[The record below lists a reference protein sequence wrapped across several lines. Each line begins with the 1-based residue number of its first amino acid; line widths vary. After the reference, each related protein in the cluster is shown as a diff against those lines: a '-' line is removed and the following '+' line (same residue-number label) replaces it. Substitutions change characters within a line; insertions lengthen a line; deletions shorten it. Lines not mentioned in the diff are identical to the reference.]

1 MEGIKKTFAQCKKE
15 GRSALITYVTAG
27 FPTAQETPDIMMA
40 MEAGGADIIELGMP
54 FTDPIADGPAI
65 QTANT
70 QALKNGVTITDVLQ
84 MIRDAR
90 KRGLKAPVLLMGYYN
105 PLLSYGE
112 EKMLQDAKEAGAN
125 GFIMVDLPPEE
136 ALRFRNFCRSYGLSY
151 VPLIAPAT
159 SEHRMRVLC
168 KIADS
173 FIYVVSR
180 MGVTGATG
188 TMNAAL
194 PQLLERVH
202 KYSGNVP
209 AAVGFGV
216 STRDHFLSVGKIAEG
231 VVIGSQIIHTL
242 LKAAPGTGAKAVQE
256 YCDEICGKSS
266 RETTREVGI
275 VETLNEAKEPTGV
288 HVDKVITDADT
299 PNGPGLADQLE
310 MLNTEDTNGT
320 SGKNEFNETHKF
332 PPRFGEFGG
341 QYVPESLM
349 DCLSELEEGFNSAIE
364 DPKFWE
370 EYRSYYEWMGRPG
383 HLHLAERLTE
393 HAGGANIWL
402 KREDLN
408 HTGSH
413 KINNA
418 LGQVLIAR
426 RLGKT
431 EIIAET
437 GAGQHGVATA
447 TVCAKFNMK
456 CTIYMG
462 AEDVRRQA
470 LNVFRIKLLGAQV
483 VAVEAGSQT
492 LRDAVNEA
500 MRAWVVHLDTTHYI
514 IGSAIGPHPF
524 PTIVRTFQSI
534 IGNETKEQ
542 MQAKRGKLPDAVVA
556 CVGGGSNAVGMF
568 YPFSKDAS
576 VKLLGVEAGGDGI
589 DTDRHSA
596 TLSAGTKGVLHGVR
610 TYVIQNQHGQI
621 SETHSVSAG
630 LDYPGVGPE
639 LSSWKD
645 SDRAKFIACTD
656 AEAFIGFRLLSQ
668 LEGIIPALETSH
680 AVYGAIEL
688 AKTMNKDQDI
698 VICVSGRGDKDV
710 QSVAEELPKL
720 GPKIGW
726 DLRCNPPHNPPTV
739 DSLPSPYRDGAPDQ
753 AFELQVL
760 DSTPHTKR
768 QHKRAQKLQQLR
780 EADDMK
786 FSHSLQFN
794 AVPDWS
800 NHYIAYSNLKKHLET
815 QINQRNAHANVDAE
829 SSPLLNGEADDPDK
843 TFTNAL
849 DTELE
854 RVTSFYKLKENE
866 IYEELSALLHDE
878 ETFEDHQAEYNEE
891 NENAPPGKKMRS
903 GSIFKSIG
911 FQRPRTMSATS
922 GVSTDHGPDDDSDE
936 EIDETSRL
944 RKKSPDG
951 QRRRR
956 RTNEDMAASHASSRR
971 MASVAF
977 DDYHDMAFSALYDEG
992 VSLKKR
998 IVSVYVLLCELRS
1011 FIQLNKTGFE
1021 KVLKKYDKILDRKL
1035 KKTYLT
1041 KYVYPAYPFQQ
1052 STMDELSRNL
1062 ERIESAYAKIGTK
1075 GDMAEAKR
1083 ELRLHLREHV
1093 VWERNTVWRE
1103 MIGIERKAQAA
1114 NIGVTHTLLGRETT
1128 GGNVRRQGDD
1138 VESDMK
1144 EVDTPIGRYR
1154 CPSWLISKPFWMLLT
1169 CIAVFVVLLV
1179 VPIMEKPEQQNC
1191 LAMVVFV
1198 SLLWATEAIPLF
1210 VTSLLVPF
1218 LAVTLNVVRSDV
1230 EPHRRL
1236 DSKQAASY
1244 VFSAMWT
1251 PVIMLLLGGF
1261 TIAAA
1266 LSKYNIAKMMA
1277 TLVLSKAG
1285 TKPRTVLLVNMFV
1298 AMFASMWISNVAAPV
1313 LCFSII
1319 QPILRNLPADS
1330 DMTKALLMGIAL
1342 SSNIGGAASPI
1353 ASPQNLIALQNMQP
1367 EPSWGIWFFVALPV
1381 CIISILLIWMLL
1393 LVTFQPGKGT
1403 SIVPIRPLKDR
1414 FTGVQYFISVVT
1426 VVTIMLWCVS
1436 HQLEFVFGDMGVVA
1450 IIPIVLFFGTGI
1462 LTKEDFNNFL
1472 WTIIILA
1479 AGGLSL
1485 GKAVNSSGLLHTIAE
1500 SITASV
1506 EGMSL
1511 YGVLVVFCALILV
1524 VATFISHTVAALIV
1538 LPLVQQVGQQ
1548 MAEPHPNLLVMGAVL
1563 MASGAMGLPTSGFPN
1578 MTAIMMEDQRTGQR
1592 YLAVKHFLTRGIPAS
1607 VITFV
1612 VIVTVGYGLMLA
1624 AGF

>member
-15 GRSALITYVTAG
+15 GRSALVTYVTAG
-27 FPTAQETPDIMMA
+27 YPTAQETPDILLG

-54 FTDPIADGPAI
+54 FTDPIADGPTI
-65 QTANT
+65 QKSNT
-70 QALKNGVTITDVLQ
+70 QALKNGVTTEGCLQ

-112 EKMLQDAKEAGAN
+112 ERMLQDAKEAGAN
-125 GFIMVDLPPEE
+125 GFIIVDLPPEE
-136 ALRFRNFCRSYGLSY
+136 ALRFRNYCTSYGLSY

-180 MGVTGATG
+180 MGVTGASG

-202 KYSGNVP
+202 KYSGNIP

-231 VVIGSQIIHTL
+231 VVIGSQIVNVL
-242 LKAAPGTGAKAVQE
+242 ASAAPGEGPKAVQE
-256 YCDEICGKSS
+256 YCDKICGKSS
-266 RETTREVGI
+266 RATTREVGI
-275 VETLNEAKEPTGV
+275 VEALSEAKEPTGV
-288 HVDKVITDADT
+288 TVDKVITDADT
-299 PNGPGLADQLE
+299 PDGPGLADQLE
-310 MLNTEDTNGT
+310 ALNTDGEK
-320 SGKNEFNETHKF
+320 SEHAI

-349 DCLSELEEGFNSAIE
+349 DCLAELEKGFDEAIN

-370 EYRSYYEWMGRPG
+370 EYRSYYDYMGRPG

-418 LGQVLIAR
+418 LGQILIAK

-447 TVCAKFNMK
+447 TVCAKFGMK

-470 LNVFRIKLLGAQV
+470 LNVFRIKLLGAEV
-483 VAVEAGSQT
+483 VAVEAGAQT

-500 MRAWVVHLDTTHYI
+500 MRAWVVRLSTTHYI

-524 PTIVRTFQSI
+524 PTIVRTFQSV
-534 IGNETKEQ
+534 IGDETKQQ
-542 MQAKRGKLPDAVVA
+542 MQEKRGKLPDAVVA

-568 YPFSKDAS
+568 YPFSKDPS
-576 VKLLGVEAGGDGI
+576 VKLLGVEAGGDGV

-596 TLSAGTKGVLHGVR
+596 TLTGGTKGVLHGVR
-610 TYVIQNQHGQI
+610 TYILQNKHGQI
-621 SETHSVSAG
+621 NDTHSVSAG

-639 LSSWKD
+639 LSNWKD
-645 SDRAKFIACTD
+645 SERAKFIAATD
-656 AEAFIGFRLLSQ
+656 AEAFIGFRLISQ
-668 LEGIIPALETSH
+668 LEGIIPALESAH
-680 AVYGAIEL
+680 AIYGAIEL
-688 AKTMNKDQDI
+688 AKTMEKDQDV
-698 VICVSGRGDKDV
+698 VICLSGRGDKDV
-710 QSVAEELPKL
+710 QSVADELPKL
-720 GPKIGW
+720 GPQIGW
-726 DLRCNPPHNPPTV
+726 DLRSSV
-739 DSLPSPYRDGAPDQ
+739 Q
-753 AFELQVL
+753 
-760 DSTPHTKR
+760 R
-768 QHKRAQKLQQLR
+768 QHHQSKREHKRREKLEQLR
-780 EADDMK
+780 EEDEMK

-800 NHYIAYSNLKKHLET
+800 NHYIAYSNLKKLIYTLENRVHQQT
-815 QINQRNAHANVDAE
+815 AQTTDAE
-829 SSPLLNGEADDPDK
+829 SSPLLNGSPEEPDK
-843 TFTNAL
+843 IFTTQL
-849 DTELE
+849 DAELE
-854 RVTSFYKLKENE
+854 KVCSFYQLKELE
-866 IYEELSALLHDE
+866 IYGELNHLLRDAETYEEEQE
-878 ETFEDHQAEYNEE
+878 EYEHEQD
-891 NENAPPGKKMRS
+891 NAPAGRKGRS
-903 GSIFKSIG
+903 ASVFKHIG
-911 FQRPRTMSATS
+911 NNRGRRASTMSGRSFLGEEEEEQEDA
-922 GVSTDHGPDDDSDE
+922 DSDE
-936 EIDETSRL
+936 DANETSQL
-944 RKKSPDG
+944 RK
-951 QRRRR
+951 
-956 RTNEDMAASHASSRR
+956 RTWGAHDDMAASTDFSSSKRRASG
-971 MASVAF
+971 AF
-977 DDYHDMAFSALYDEG
+977 DDYNDMSFSALYDEG

-998 IVSVYVLLCELRS
+998 IVSLYVSLCELRS

-1035 KKTYLT
+1035 KSDYLQ
-1041 KYVYPAYPFQQ
+1041 KHVYPAHPFDQG
-1052 STMDELSRNL
+1052 TMNKLSNNLSRV
-1062 ERIESAYAKIGTK
+1062 EEAYSRVCTN
-1075 GDMAEAKR
+1075 GDVAEAKR

-1114 NIGVTHTLLGRETT
+1114 NFGLTQTLLGRDTANR
-1128 GGNVRRQGDD
+1128 GRVRLQGD
-1138 VESDMK
+1138 EAEPEIK
-1144 EVDTPIGRYR
+1144 EVVTPIGRYR
-1154 CPSWLISKPFWMLLT
+1154 CPSWLLSYRFWFLIIIL
-1169 CIAVFVVLLV
+1169 AVFLALLLV
-1179 VPIMEKPEQQNC
+1179 PFMEKAEQQNC
-1191 LAMVVFV
+1191 LALVVFV
-1198 SLLWATEAIPLF
+1198 SLLWATEVIPLY

-1218 LAVTLNVVRSDV
+1218 LAVTLRVVRDDRSG
-1230 EPHRRL
+1230 HRL
-1236 DSKQAASY
+1236 ETKPAASY
-1244 VFSAMWT
+1244 VFAAMWT

-1277 TLVLSKAG
+1277 TFVLSKAG
-1285 TKPRTVLLVNMFV
+1285 TKPRTVLVTNMFV
-1298 AMFASMWISNVAAPV
+1298 ATFASMWISNVAAPV

-1319 QPILRNLPADS
+1319 QPILRNLPSDS
-1330 DMTKALLMGIAL
+1330 DMTKALLLGIAL
-1342 SSNIGGAASPI
+1342 ASNIGGAASPI
-1353 ASPQNLIALQNMQP
+1353 ASPQNLIALQNMSP
-1367 EPSWGIWFFVALPV
+1367 EPSWGVWFFIALPV
-1381 CIISILLIWMLL
+1381 CIISIVLIWLLL
-1393 LVTFQPGKGT
+1393 LVTFQPGRNT
-1403 SIVPIRPLKDR
+1403 TIVPIRPLKDK
-1414 FTGVQYFISVVT
+1414 FTGTQWFITIVT
-1426 VVTIMLWCVS
+1426 LLTIVLWCIS
-1436 HQLEFVFGDMGVVA
+1436 HQLEPVFGDMGVVA
-1450 IIPIVLFFGTGI
+1450 IIPIVAFFGTNI

-1485 GKAVNSSGLLHTIAE
+1485 GKAVNSSGLLHTLAG
-1500 SITASV
+1500 SITEGV

-1511 YGVLVVFCALILV
+1511 YGVLVVFAGLMMV

-1538 LPLVQQVGQQ
+1538 LPLVKEVGQN
-1548 MAEPHPNLLVMGAVL
+1548 MAEPHPNLLVMGSVL
-1563 MASGAMGLPTSGFPN
+1563 MASAAMGLPTSGFPN

-1592 YLAVKHFLTRGIPAS
+1592 YLEVKHFLTRGVPAS
-1607 VITFV
+1607 VLTFFVIITL
-1612 VIVTVGYGLMLA
+1612 GYGLMLA
-1624 AGF
+1624 VGF